1 MNRKSVE
8 IKIFSFGTPSIL
20 AAMSAKARKLFVKKL
35 KPRAKNRV
43 CQTFS
48 NAQAFVPGRMPVF
61 HLWLFALLLFTSCQT
76 APTNLRTFA
85 PAGSIAYLEAND
97 LGKTL
102 NALTESGN
110 FQKIAAIKTDFSVLE
125 DVQMAIVVTGFE
137 TSEKQVTAEDAVLN
151 FKPQFVAVADAHTWE
166 WQTISLA
173 ENQLNSFVKGIYG
186 DDTKLL
192 NEDKDGG
199 RWFVWM
205 AKDGREVFAF
215 VENSL
220 IFFGNNREAIEK
232 CLKVKSGASESL
244 LKNENLTRAYSKN
257 EENLTFGF
265 VTSEGVKQ
273 IANYIGVSTAL
284 SATDEVAGRSFIASV
299 LPQILQNTT
308 EEIVW
313 TSQKSGGGIEDN
325 YEIFLKK
332 ETASVLAETLSA
344 AAQTETNSSE
354 FLPADVSSA
363 TKYNLENPLIAWRS
377 LLLVTAK
384 NTDQMSGKILVQFS
398 NSLLE
403 SYVVK
408 DAETFLSAVGSDI
421 LTARFDADGEKSA
434 AIVTVKDLE
443 SVKKS
448 LIDEINFKTPPEK
461 IGNAEIWKSEE
472 DEISAAFVENKLI
485 LGDSESVLKCL
496 EAKRTGQNFTKNQIY
511 KNFAASKA
519 VAVTFAKDAE
529 SAEKIA
535 NVLGKAKENANFS
548 MNYLTETS
556 FTNNKIERKTVS
568 AFGLIGTILEQ
579 LGE

>member
-1 MNRKSVE
+1 MILSQKMNRKSAQ
-8 IKIFSFGTPSIL
+8 IHIFLNENLNKPNNLFF
-20 AAMSAKARKLFVKKL
+20 KLFVIL
-35 KPRAKNRV
+35 
-43 CQTFS
+43 CLCSIIFLS
-48 NAQAFVPGRMPVF
+48 
-61 HLWLFALLLFTSCQT
+61 SCQT
-76 APTNLRTFA
+76 VPTNLRTFA
-85 PAGSIAYLEAND
+85 PADSIAYLEAND

-102 NALTESGN
+102 NALTESEN
-110 FQKIAAIKTDFSVLE
+110 FQKIAANKTDFSVLKG
-125 DVQMAIVVTGFE
+125 VQIAIVVTGFE
-137 TSEKQVTAEDAVLN
+137 TSEKQITTEDSVIN
-151 FKPQFVAVADAHTWE
+151 FKPQFVAIADAHTWE
-166 WQTISLA
+166 WQTLSLA
-173 ENQLNSFVKGIYG
+173 ENQLNNFIKGIYG
-186 DDTKLL
+186 DDAKLL

-199 RWFVWM
+199 RWFVWT
-205 AKDGREVFAF
+205 AKDGRELFAF

-220 IFFGNNREAIEK
+220 IFFGNNRKAIEN
-232 CLKVKSGASESL
+232 CLKVKSGEAESL
-244 LKNENLTRAYSKN
+244 LKNENLTRAYSASG
-257 EENLTFGF
+257 ENLTFGF

-273 IANYIGVSTAL
+273 IANYIAVSTAL
-284 SATDEVAGRSFIASV
+284 SATDDEAGRSFIASV

-313 TSQKSGGGIEDN
+313 TSKKNGDGIEDN
-325 YEIFLKK
+325 YSIFLKK
-332 ETASVLAETLSA
+332 ETASVFSETLTAS
-344 AAQTETNSSE
+344 AQTETDSSE
-354 FLPADVSSA
+354 FLPDEISSA
-363 TKYNLENPLIAWRS
+363 TRYNLKNPLIAWRS

-384 NTDQMSGKILVQFS
+384 NTDAMSGKILVQFS

-403 SYVVK
+403 SYGVK

-421 LTARFDADGEKSA
+421 LTARFDADGEKSVA
-434 AIVTVKDLE
+434 VATIKDSE
-443 SVKKS
+443 NVKKS

-472 DEISAAFVENKLI
+472 DEISAAFIENVLV
-485 LGDSESVLKCL
+485 LGDSESVLQCL
-496 EAKRTGQNFTKNQIY
+496 NAKQTGQNFTKNQIY

-519 VAVTFAKDAE
+519 VAVTFAKEAE

>member
-1 MNRKSVE
+1 MNRKSTA
-8 IKIFSFGTPSIL
+8 IQIFLNENSNKPNN
-20 AAMSAKARKLFVKKL
+20 FVF
-35 KPRAKNRV
+35 R
-43 CQTFS
+43 
-48 NAQAFVPGRMPVF
+48 
-61 HLWLFALLLFTSCQT
+61 LLLVLCVCFSVSFSSCQT
-76 APTNLRTFA
+76 APTNLRSFA
-85 PAGSIAYLEAND
+85 PADSVIYLEANN

-102 NALTESGN
+102 NALTESEN
-110 FQKIAAIKTDFSVLE
+110 FQKIAANKTDFSVLE
-125 DVQMAIVVTGFE
+125 EVQTAIVVTGFE
-137 TSEKQVTAEDAVLN
+137 TSEKQVTAEDSVLN
-151 FKPQFVAVADAHTWE
+151 FKPQFVAIADAHTWE
-166 WQTISLA
+166 WQTLSLA
-173 ENQLNSFVKGIYG
+173 ENQLNAFVRRIYG
-186 DDTKLL
+186 DDAKLS

-199 RWFVWM
+199 RWFVWT
-205 AKDGREVFAF
+205 AKDRREVFAF

-220 IFFGNNREAIEK
+220 IFFGNNRKAIEN
-232 CLKVKSGASESL
+232 CLKVKNGAGESL
-244 LKNENLTRAYSKN
+244 LKNENLTRAYSAN
-257 EENLTFGF
+257 DENLTFGF

-313 TSQKSGGGIEDN
+313 TSQKSGGGIEDD
-325 YEIFLKK
+325 YEIVLKK

-344 AAQTETNSSE
+344 STQIETDSSE
-354 FLPADVSSA
+354 FLPSEISSA

-384 NTDQMSGKILVQFS
+384 NTDAMSGKILVQFS

-408 DAETFLSAVGSDI
+408 DAETFLSAIGSEI
-421 LTARFDADGEKSA
+421 LTARFDQDGEKST
-434 AIVTVKDLE
+434 AIVTISDLE
-443 SVKKS
+443 NVKKS
-448 LIDEINFKTPPEK
+448 LIDEINFKTQPEK
-461 IGNAEIWKSEE
+461 IGNAEIWKSGE
-472 DEISAAFVENKLI
+472 DDISAAFVGNKLI

-496 EAKRTGQNFTKNQIY
+496 NAKQTGQNFTKNQIY

-519 VAVTFAKDAE
+519 VAVTFAKDTE

-535 NVLGKAKENANFS
+535 NVLGKAKGNANFS
-548 MNYLTETS
+548 VNYLTETN

-579 LGE
+579 LNQ